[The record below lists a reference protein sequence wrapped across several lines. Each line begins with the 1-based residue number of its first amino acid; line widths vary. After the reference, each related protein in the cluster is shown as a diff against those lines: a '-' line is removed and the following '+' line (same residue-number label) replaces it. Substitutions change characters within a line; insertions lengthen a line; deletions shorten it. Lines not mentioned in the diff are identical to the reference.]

1 MMDRRNFLRT
11 ASSFTL
17 LTVGATTDASRT
29 TGESIGKYLNLDKLP
44 GMCAKEP
51 MTADGIIR
59 LSKIEVYPQY
69 LDKYINYATEVG
81 EISLRNELGVL
92 TMYAIGEKENP
103 CNITIRRSIRLINS
117 IISYNKTTMNKIF
130 LISVFSILTLN
141 VMAQE
146 KIVQTTGRT
155 QLGEFAPKFAELN
168 DDVLFGE
175 VWSRTNKL
183 GLRDRSLV
191 TVTSHPGW
199 TDAYRCSRTRLVS
212 GRRQAGDR
220 DSTRYGHPYPG

>member
-81 EISLRNELGVL
+81 EISLRSEPGVL

-103 CNITIRRSIRLINS
+103 CNITILETYASHAAYEKHIASEHFQRYKLETLHMVKSLILSDQTPLNPA
-117 IISYNKTTMNKIF
+117 KIF

-146 KIVQTTGRT
+146 KIVQTAGRT
-155 QLGEFAPKFAELN
+155 QLVEFAPKFAELN

-191 TVTSHPGW
+191 TVTSHPFR
-199 TDAYRCSRTRLVS
+199 ANRCR
-212 GRRQAGDR
+212 
-220 DSTRYGHPYPG
+220 

>member
-29 TGESIGKYLNLDKLP
+29 TGESIGKYLNLDNLP

-103 CNITIRRSIRLINS
+103 CNITILETYASHAAYEKHIASEHFQRYKLE
-117 IISYNKTTMNKIF
+117 
-130 LISVFSILTLN
+130 TLHM
-141 VMAQE
+141 V
-146 KIVQTTGRT
+146 K
-155 QLGEFAPKFAELN
+155 
-168 DDVLFGE
+168 
-175 VWSRTNKL
+175 
-183 GLRDRSLV
+183 SLV
-191 TVTSHPGW
+191 LSDQTPLNP
-199 TDAYRCSRTRLVS
+199 ANRINNFI
-212 GRRQAGDR
+212 Q
-220 DSTRYGHPYPG
+220 

>member
-81 EISLRNELGVL
+81 EISLRSEPGVL

-103 CNITIRRSIRLINS
+103 CNITILKRMRTMRLMKNISHRNTFRGTSWRRC
-117 IISYNKTTMNKIF
+117 T
-130 LISVFSILTLN
+130 
-141 VMAQE
+141 
-146 KIVQTTGRT
+146 
-155 QLGEFAPKFAELN
+155 
-168 DDVLFGE
+168 
-175 VWSRTNKL
+175 WS
-183 GLRDRSLV
+183 
-191 TVTSHPGW
+191 
-199 TDAYRCSRTRLVS
+199 SR
-212 GRRQAGDR
+212 
-220 DSTRYGHPYPG
+220 

>member
-29 TGESIGKYLNLDKLP
+29 TGESIGKYLNLDMLP

-103 CNITIRRSIRLINS
+103 CNITILETYASHAAYEKHIASEHFQRYKLETLHMVKSLILS
-117 IISYNKTTMNKIF
+117 DQTP
-130 LISVFSILTLN
+130 LN
-141 VMAQE
+141 PA
-146 KIVQTTGRT
+146 
-155 QLGEFAPKFAELN
+155 
-168 DDVLFGE
+168 
-175 VWSRTNKL
+175 NKL
-183 GLRDRSLV
+183 NNFI
-191 TVTSHPGW
+191 
-199 TDAYRCSRTRLVS
+199 
-212 GRRQAGDR
+212 Q
-220 DSTRYGHPYPG
+220 